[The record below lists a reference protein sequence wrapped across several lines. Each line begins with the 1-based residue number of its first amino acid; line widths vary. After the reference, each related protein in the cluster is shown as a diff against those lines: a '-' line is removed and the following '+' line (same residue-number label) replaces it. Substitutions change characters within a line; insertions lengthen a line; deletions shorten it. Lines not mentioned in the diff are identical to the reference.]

1 MYHFL
6 SNTEKIKKNQPLVD
20 EQVAGVEDGECQTD
34 DGSRERRSRE
44 EAGGAPGE
52 RWGTTGGLRR

>member
-1 MYHFL
+1 M

-20 EQVAGVEDGECQTD
+20 EQVAGVEDGE
-34 DGSRERRSRE
+34 RRADNGPGVRRRRE

-52 RWGTTGGLRR
+52 H